1 MVFSDYYSRW
11 PEAFVI
17 PSIDA
22 ATIAGLLV
30 GEILCRHSAPRTL
43 LSDCGSNFL
52 SELVSEVC
60 RKMNTSKL
68 STSAYHPQSD
78 GLVERFNG
86 TLAQSLSMYVSS
98 NQKDCDQHIF
108 QVSTLTVLPPKRRRE
123 ILPFICFMGGS
134 HAYP

>member
-1 MVFSDYYSRW
+1 MVFSNYYSRW

-30 GEILCRHSAPRTL
+30 GEILCQHSAPRTL
-43 LSDCGSNFL
+43 LSECGSNFL

-60 RKMNTSKL
+60 RKMNTTKL

-86 TLAQSLSMYVSS
+86 TLAHSLSMYVSS

-108 QVSTLTVLPPKRRRE
+108 QVLYSYRVAP
-123 ILPFICFMGGS
+123 
-134 HAYP
+134 